1 MIQSSRLAVAF
12 WMFALG
18 IAAPLAGQGRR
29 GGRGDASV
37 APERRDSTSR
47 SHPGNSGSVAGV
59 VSANGPNNQTI
70 KLANVLVQLWSTDER
85 TAAARD
91 AACAAWLSDKSV
103 WLQAKQ
109 EFEYPSTMPLAGT
122 PVGHDV
128 DVLRTLMALRR
139 DTVRT
144 DADGGFT
151 FQKVPFGAY
160 TVEAEAV
167 ANDKFVQ
174 WAKDVGVIPALPA
187 RVDLGAES
195 VVENQYCSL
204 SAPAAGVEQI
214 YETGSLD
221 RPLLLM
227 SHRNVDISETPS
239 LRNSSRPIK
248 ISFVVGED
256 GIPDLSSVRVT
267 QGGLPD
273 DEARKL
279 VAANTYA
286 PPTVHGKSVKAR
298 TELGLQLR
306 VVVAGGPSH

>member
-1 MIQSSRLAVAF
+1 MS
-12 WMFALG
+12 ALG
-18 IAAPLAGQGRR
+18 ITAPLSGQGRR
-29 GGRGDASV
+29 GGRGDASG
-37 APERRDSTSR
+37 ALEQRDSASR
-47 SHPGNSGSVAGV
+47 SLGGKSGSVAGV
-59 VSANGPNNQTI
+59 VSARDPNNQTI
-70 KLANVLVQLWSTDER
+70 KVANVLVQLWGTDER

-103 WLQAKQ
+103 WLEAKQ
-109 EFEYPSTMPLAGT
+109 EFEYPSAMPLAGT

-128 DVLRTLMALRR
+128 DILRALMALRR

-151 FQKVPFGAY
+151 FQKVAFGAY

-167 ANDKFVQ
+167 TNDKFVQ
-174 WAKDVGVIPALPA
+174 WAKDVGVIPAMPA

-195 VVENQYCSL
+195 VAENQYCAL
-204 SAPAAGVEQI
+204 SAPAAGAEQI

-239 LRNSSRPIK
+239 LRASSRPIK

-256 GIPDLSSVRVT
+256 GIPDLTTVRVT
-267 QGGLPD
+267 QGSLPD
-273 DEARKL
+273 DEAQKL
-279 VAANTYA
+279 VAANTYER
-286 PPTVHGKSVKAR
+286 PTVHGKSVKAR

-306 VVVAGGPSH
+306 VEVRSTSSH